1 MYHEGQIILFRSFK
15 IHDKWY
21 EGVILGKVRLGRD
34 WQYSIKTDL
43 KGIHKEVLRYEIDI
57 KEKK

>member
-1 MYHEGQIILFRSFK
+1 
-15 IHDKWY
+15 
-21 EGVILGKVRLGRD
+21 VILGRVRLGRD
-34 WQYSIKTDL
+34 CQYSIKTDL